1 MHITFNNFKLRQIC
15 VFSTMKYSMRKNLV
29 LIGMMGSG
37 KSTIGKEISKK
48 STLKFKDT
56 DKLIETQEKMKI
68 RDIFDQKGEDF
79 FRSLE
84 EKIVLQTIKLPGQV
98 IAVGGGSFL
107 NNKIRS
113 EVLKN
118 SISFWLN
125 WKNNV
130 ILKRIT
136 SSKKRPKLD
145 FLSDKDIHKLISFRA
160 KIYFKADCK
169 INCDNLNKFQ
179 IVNKILKIYEKKAN
193 IN

>member
-1 MHITFNNFKLRQIC
+1 
-15 VFSTMKYSMRKNLV
+15 MKKNLV

-48 STLKFKDT
+48 SSLKFKDT
-56 DKLIETQEKMKI
+56 DQLIESHEKMKI
-68 RDIFDQKGEDF
+68 REIFDQKGEDF

-84 EKIVLQTIKLPGQV
+84 EKIVLKNLKISGQV
-98 IAVGGGSFL
+98 VALGGGSFI
-107 NNKIRS
+107 NKNIRS

-118 SISFWLN
+118 SVSFWLN
-125 WKNNV
+125 WKNDV
-130 ILKRIT
+130 ILKRIK

-145 FLSDKDIHKLISFRA
+145 FLNDKDILKLINLRA

-179 IVNKILKIYEKKAN
+179 IANKILKIYEN
-193 IN
+193 EENYS

>member
-1 MHITFNNFKLRQIC
+1 
-15 VFSTMKYSMRKNLV
+15 MKKNLV

-48 STLKFKDT
+48 SSLKFKDT
-56 DKLIETQEKMKI
+56 DQLIESHEKMKI
-68 RDIFDQKGEDF
+68 REIFDQNGEDF

-84 EKIVLQTIKLPGQV
+84 EKIVIKNLKISGQV
-98 IAVGGGSFL
+98 VALGGGSFI
-107 NNKIRS
+107 NKKIRS

-118 SISFWLN
+118 SVSFWLN
-125 WKNNV
+125 WKNDV
-130 ILKRIT
+130 ILKRIK

-145 FLSDKDIHKLISFRA
+145 FLNDKDILKLINLRA

-179 IVNKILKIYEKKAN
+179 IAKKILKIYETKEN
-193 IN
+193 YS

>member
-1 MHITFNNFKLRQIC
+1 
-15 VFSTMKYSMRKNLV
+15 MKKNLV

-48 STLKFKDT
+48 SSLKFKDT
-56 DKLIETQEKMKI
+56 DQLIESHEKMKI
-68 RDIFDQKGEDF
+68 REIFDQKGEDF

-84 EKIVLQTIKLPGQV
+84 EKIVLKNLKISGQV
-98 IAVGGGSFL
+98 VALGGGSFI
-107 NNKIRS
+107 NKKIRS

-118 SISFWLN
+118 SVSFWLN
-125 WKNNV
+125 WKNDV
-130 ILKRIT
+130 ILKRIK

-145 FLSDKDIHKLISFRA
+145 FLNDQDILKLINLRA

-179 IVNKILKIYEKKAN
+179 IAKKILKIYETKEN
-193 IN
+193 YS

>member
-1 MHITFNNFKLRQIC
+1 
-15 VFSTMKYSMRKNLV
+15 MKKNLV

-48 STLKFKDT
+48 SSLKFQDT
-56 DKLIETQEKMKI
+56 DQLIESHEKMKI
-68 RDIFDQKGEDF
+68 REIFDQKGEDF

-84 EKIVLQTIKLPGQV
+84 EKIVLKNLKISGQV
-98 IAVGGGSFL
+98 VALGGGSFI
-107 NNKIRS
+107 NKKIRS

-118 SISFWLN
+118 SVSFWLN
-125 WKNNV
+125 WKNDV
-130 ILKRIT
+130 ILKRIK

-145 FLSDKDIHKLISFRA
+145 FLNDKDILKLINLRA

-179 IVNKILKIYEKKAN
+179 IAKKILNIYENKKN
-193 IN
+193 IS

>member
-1 MHITFNNFKLRQIC
+1 
-15 VFSTMKYSMRKNLV
+15 MKKNLV

-48 STLKFKDT
+48 SSLKFQDT
-56 DKLIETQEKMKI
+56 DQLIESHEKMKI
-68 RDIFDQKGEDF
+68 REIFDQKGEDF

-84 EKIVLQTIKLPGQV
+84 EKIVLKNLKISGQV
-98 IAVGGGSFL
+98 VALGGGSFI
-107 NNKIRS
+107 NKKIRS

-118 SISFWLN
+118 SVSFWLN
-125 WKNNV
+125 WKNDV
-130 ILKRIT
+130 ILKRIK

-145 FLSDKDIHKLISFRA
+145 FLNDKYILKLINLRA

-179 IVNKILKIYEKKAN
+179 IAKKILKIYETKEN
-193 IN
+193 YS

>member
-1 MHITFNNFKLRQIC
+1 
-15 VFSTMKYSMRKNLV
+15 MKKNLV

-48 STLKFKDT
+48 RSLKFQDT
-56 DKLIETQEKMKI
+56 DQLIESHEKMKI
-68 RDIFDQKGEDF
+68 REIFDQKGEDF

-84 EKIVLQTIKLPGQV
+84 EKIVLKTLKVSGQV
-98 IAVGGGSFL
+98 IALGGGSFI
-107 NNKIRS
+107 NKKIRY

-118 SISFWLN
+118 SVSFWLN
-125 WKNNV
+125 WKNDV
-130 ILKRIT
+130 ILKRIK

-145 FLSDKDIHKLISFRA
+145 FLNDKDILKLINLRS

-179 IVNKILKIYEKKAN
+179 IAKKILKIYETKEN
-193 IN
+193 YS

>member
-1 MHITFNNFKLRQIC
+1 
-15 VFSTMKYSMRKNLV
+15 MKKNLV

-48 STLKFKDT
+48 SSLKFQDT
-56 DKLIETQEKMKI
+56 DQVIESHEKMKI
-68 RDIFDQKGEDF
+68 REIFDQKGENF

-84 EKIVLQTIKLPGQV
+84 EKIVLKNLKISGQV
-98 IAVGGGSFL
+98 LALGGGSFI
-107 NNKIRS
+107 NKKIRS

-118 SISFWLN
+118 SVSFWLN
-125 WKNNV
+125 WKNDV
-130 ILKRIT
+130 ILKRIK

-145 FLSDKDIHKLISFRA
+145 FLNDKDILKLINLRA

-179 IVNKILKIYEKKAN
+179 IAKKILKIYETKEN
-193 IN
+193 YS

>member
-1 MHITFNNFKLRQIC
+1 
-15 VFSTMKYSMRKNLV
+15 MKKNLV

-48 STLKFKDT
+48 SSLKFQDT
-56 DKLIETQEKMKI
+56 DQLIQSHEKMKI
-68 RDIFDQKGEDF
+68 REIFDQKGENF

-84 EKIVLQTIKLPGQV
+84 EKIVLKNLKISGQV
-98 IAVGGGSFL
+98 LALGGGSFI
-107 NNKIRS
+107 NKKIRS

-118 SISFWLN
+118 SVSFWLN
-125 WKNNV
+125 WKNDV
-130 ILKRIT
+130 ILKRIK

-145 FLSDKDIHKLISFRA
+145 FLNDKDILKLINLRA

-179 IVNKILKIYEKKAN
+179 IVKKILKIYETKEN
-193 IN
+193 YS